1 MKVINNKQGFTL
13 IELLVVVAI
22 IGILSAVG
30 VVAYNGYT
38 AGAKKSACK
47 GNHKTMVKTV
57 YENIMLCEINP
68 TIDIAWSGSA
78 VLRLSCGSGYIQAY
92 FSNWGDT
99 EEEILAYLSVKEI
112 GYSDLARNNGIALGH
127 GTWNIKHNSGQRT
140 TLQVMTNPYAPGS
153 QMFYGFEETRRLDE
167 IELSLQVYGYDA
179 FGPGRVTLQKQDEDG
194 KPSSPSTPG
203 SLWLYSNCGG
213 ELVEHKFEF

>member
-57 YENIMLCEINP
+57 YENIMWCEINS
-68 TIDIAWSGSA
+68 TIDIAEGGSY
-78 VLRLSCGSGYIQAY
+78 VNTLSCGSGDIERQYD
-92 FSNWGDT
+92 NWGNT
-99 EEEILAYLSVKEI
+99 EEEMLAYLSVQEI
-112 GYSDLARNNGIALGH
+112 GYSDLARNNGIARGA
-127 GTWNIKHNSGQRT
+127 GTNSGQRT
-140 TLQVMTNPYAPGS
+140 TLQMMKNPYAPGD
-153 QMFYGFEETRRLDE
+153 QVYRGFEEKKRFDE
-167 IELSLQVYGYDA
+167 IDLSLLVQNDR
-179 FGPGRVTLQKQDEDG
+179 FGPGRVNLQKQDEDG

>member
-68 TIDIAWSGSA
+68 TIDIAQGGSY
-78 VLRLSCGSGYIQAY
+78 VNTHSCGSGDIERQYH
-92 FSNWGDT
+92 NWGNT
-99 EEEILAYLSVKEI
+99 EEEILAYLSVQEI
-112 GYSDLARNNGIALGH
+112 GYSDSARNYGIATGA
-127 GTWNIKHNSGQRT
+127 GTNTGQRT
-140 TLQVMTNPYAPGS
+140 TLQMMKNPYAPGD
-153 QMFYGFEETRRLDE
+153 QVYRGFDEKRRLDE
-167 IELSLQVYGYDA
+167 IDLSLLTVENDRL
-179 FGPGRVTLQKQDEDG
+179 GPGRVILQKQDEDG

>member
-1 MKVINNKQGFTL
+1 MKVINNKKGFTL

-47 GNHKTMVKTV
+47 SNFKTMVKTV
-57 YENIMLCEINP
+57 YENIMWCEINS
-68 TIDIAWSGSA
+68 TIDIAWGGGY
-78 VLRLSCGSGYIQAY
+78 VNTLSCGSGDIENQYH
-92 FSNWGDT
+92 NWGNT
-99 EEEILAYLSVKEI
+99 EEEMLAFLSVQEI
-112 GYSDLARNNGIALGH
+112 GYSHLAIQNGLARGA
-127 GTWNIKHNSGQRT
+127 GTNSGQRT
-140 TLQVMTNPYAPGS
+140 TLQVMTNPYAPGD
-153 QMFYGFEETRRLDE
+153 QVYRGFEEKKRLDE
-167 IELSLQVYGYDA
+167 IDLSLLVENDR
-179 FGPGRVTLQKQDEDG
+179 FGTGRVNLQKQDEDG

>member
-1 MKVINNKQGFTL
+1 MKVINNKKGFTL

-57 YENIMLCEINP
+57 YENIMWCEINS
-68 TIDIAWSGSA
+68 TIDIAEGGSY
-78 VLRLSCGSGYIQAY
+78 VNTLSCGSGDIERQYG
-92 FSNWGDT
+92 NWGNT
-99 EEEILAYLSVKEI
+99 EEEMLAYLSVQEI
-112 GYSDLARNNGIALGH
+112 GYSDLARNNGIAYGA
-127 GTWNIKHNSGQRT
+127 GANSGQRT
-140 TLQVMTNPYAPGS
+140 TLQVMTNPYAPGD
-153 QMFYGFEETRRLDE
+153 QVYRGFEEKKRFDE
-167 IELSLQVYGYDA
+167 IDLSLLVENDR
-179 FGPGRVTLQKQDEDG
+179 FGPGRVNLQKQDEDG

>member
-1 MKVINNKQGFTL
+1 MKVINNKKGFTL

-47 GNHKTMVKTV
+47 SNFKTMVKTV
-57 YENIMLCEINP
+57 YENIMWCEINS
-68 TIDIAWSGSA
+68 TIDIAWGGSY
-78 VLRLSCGSGYIQAY
+78 VNTLSCGSGDIENQYH
-92 FSNWGDT
+92 NWGNT
-99 EEEILAYLSVKEI
+99 EEEMLAYLSVQEI
-112 GYSDLARNNGIALGH
+112 GYSHGARNNAIARGH
-127 GTWNIKHNSGQRT
+127 GTGTNTGQRT
-140 TLQVMTNPYAPGS
+140 PIQTMSNPYDPGK
-153 QMFYGFEETRRLDE
+153 QMFYGFEEKRRLDE
-167 IELSLQVYGYDA
+167 IELSLVVYGYDA

>member
-1 MKVINNKQGFTL
+1 MKVINNKKGFTL

-68 TIDIAWSGSA
+68 TIDIALGGSY
-78 VLRLSCGSGYIQAY
+78 VNTLSCGSGDIERQYD
-92 FSNWGDT
+92 NWGNT
-99 EEEILAYLSVKEI
+99 EEEMLAYLSVQEI
-112 GYSDLARNNGIALGH
+112 GYSHLARNNGIARGA
-127 GTWNIKHNSGQRT
+127 GTNSGQRT
-140 TLQVMTNPYAPGS
+140 SIQVMTNPYDPGK
-153 QMFYGFEETRRLDE
+153 QMYVGFEEKRRLDE
-167 IELSLQVYGYDA
+167 IELSLVVYGYDR

>member
-1 MKVINNKQGFTL
+1 MKVINNKKGFTL

-78 VLRLSCGSGYIQAY
+78 VLRLSCGSGKIQAY

-99 EEEILAYLSVKEI
+99 EEEILAFLSVQEV
-112 GYSDLARNNGIALGH
+112 GYSDLARNNAIALGH
-127 GTWNIKHNSGQRT
+127 GTWTIKNNSGQRT
-140 TLQVMTNPYAPGS
+140 TLQMMKNPYAPKD
-153 QMFYGFEETRRLDE
+153 QVFRYFEETRRLDE
-167 IELSLQVYGYDA
+167 IDLSLLTVENDRL
-179 FGPGRVTLQKQDEDG
+179 GPGRVVLQKQDEDG